1 MRIMHTQGT
10 RLTEEKGWRLA
21 FLVLVLISLVTALL
35 RVSGVPFLILEF
47 ELSLIYLP
55 TILAGLILAVV
66 RRKAGSSS
74 YL

>member
-1 MRIMHTQGT
+1 M
-10 RLTEEKGWRLA
+10 
-21 FLVLVLISLVTALL
+21 VLVLISLVTALL